1 MENSASPAE
10 TLSTARGAALYVG
23 ALLGPSLLLLPGLA
37 AALAGPASI
46 IAWIGLLGLSGLL
59 ATVFSALGTRISAVG
74 GPVGYATAAFGPRA
88 GRAVGWCFL
97 GGVILGAPVVCLVGG
112 RYVAVLLGGG
122 RAVGIGA
129 AVALLLLVL
138 VLTMS
143 GARAGGS
150 VQLGLIGL
158 LVALVVIA
166 VLGSAPAERLSNWTP
181 FAPHGI
187 TSIGSAASTLMLSF
201 VGWESIAPLTRTLR
215 DPGRQLPRVI
225 GIAFTVT
232 ALIYL
237 ALAVATIGV
246 LGPRAGGD
254 TPLSALLRVAIGT
267 AGPAIAAVCAV
278 VVTLAA
284 TNAYLAGAAELAAAL
299 RGTAGRGR
307 GLQLGIGVVGL
318 LVLGSVALR
327 WTDTAAL
334 VTIPTTLFLLVYLG
348 CTAAAARILTGG
360 VRVAAVLSC
369 VAVGGVLLFAGWTLL
384 AGAVLI
390 AVAVIRRSASGSVRE
405 PLLHEDQLVGGVAVP
420 VVERGR
426 GGVVRLDQQVDL
438 PAALAHQAPLQFGQ
452 DRAALPGT
460 ALIRAGGQPVD
471 PAAPPVER
479 AEHRGGQALLVLG
492 DQHQLRVARQHRGQL
507 GGHVLGPEGEPGVPP
522 QLHQRGPVRAG
533 GLANPHTPQDK
544 PAQSPTVPSASSRNT
559 SR

>member
-1 MENSASPAE
+1 MANSTSPAE
-10 TLSTARGAALYVG
+10 TLSTTKGAALYIG

-46 IAWIGLLGLSGLL
+46 LAWVGLLGLSGLL
-59 ATVFSALGTRISAVG
+59 AIVFSALGTRISAAG

-122 RAVGIGA
+122 RAISIGA
-129 AVALLLLVL
+129 AVVLLLLVL

-150 VQLGLIGL
+150 VQLVLIGL
-158 LVALVVIA
+158 LVALVIVA
-166 VLGSAPAERLSNWTP
+166 VLGSAPAEHLSNWTP

-201 VGWESIAPLTRTLR
+201 VGWESIAPLTRKLR

-225 GIAFTVT
+225 GIAFAVT

-246 LGPRAGGD
+246 LGPQAGGD
-254 TPLSALLRVAIGT
+254 TPLSALLHVAIGN

-278 VVTLAA
+278 VVTLAT

-299 RGTAGRGR
+299 RGRAGRGH

-318 LVLGSVALR
+318 LMLGSAALG

-348 CTAAAARILTGG
+348 CTAAAARILSGG
-360 VRVAAVLSC
+360 ARVAAVISC

-384 AGAVLI
+384 AGAAII
-390 AVAVIRRSASGSVRE
+390 AIALTRRSVRE
-405 PLLHEDQLVGGVAVP
+405 PLLHEDELVGGVAVP
-420 VVERGR
+420 VVERG
-426 GGVVRLDQQVDL
+426 GGAVVRLDQEVDL
-438 PAALAHQAPLQFGQ
+438 PAALADQAPFQFGQ
-452 DRAALPGT
+452 DRAALPGA
-460 ALIRAGGQPVD
+460 ALVGTGGQPVD

-479 AEHRGGQALLVLG
+479 AEHRGGRALLVLG
-492 DQHQLRVARQHRGQL
+492 DQHQFRVAGQHRGQL
-507 GGHVLGPEGEPGVPP
+507 GGHVLGPEGEPSVLP
-522 QLHQRGPVRAG
+522 QLHQRGRVRAG
-533 GLANPHTPQDK
+533 GLANPHAGQD
-544 PAQSPTVPSASSRNT
+544 S
-559 SR
+559 

>member
-1 MENSASPAE
+1 MANSTSPAE
-10 TLSTARGAALYVG
+10 TLSTTKGAALYIG

-46 IAWIGLLGLSGLL
+46 VAWVGLLGLSGLL
-59 ATVFSALGTRISAVG
+59 AIVFSALGTRISAAG
-74 GPVGYATAAFGPRA
+74 GPVGYATAAFGPRV

-122 RAVGIGA
+122 RAISIGA
-129 AVALLLLVL
+129 AVVLLLLVL

-150 VQLGLIGL
+150 VQLVLIGL
-158 LVALVVIA
+158 LVALVIVA
-166 VLGSAPAERLSNWTP
+166 VLGSAPAEHLSNWTP

-201 VGWESIAPLTRTLR
+201 VGWESIAPLTRKLR

-225 GIAFTVT
+225 GIAFAVT

-246 LGPRAGGD
+246 LGPQAGGD
-254 TPLSALLRVAIGT
+254 TPLSALLHVAIGN

-299 RGTAGRGR
+299 RGRAGRGH
-307 GLQLGIGVVGL
+307 GLQLGIGIVGL
-318 LVLGSVALR
+318 LMLGSAALG

-348 CTAAAARILTGG
+348 CTAAAARILSGG
-360 VRVAAVLSC
+360 VRVAAVISC

-384 AGAVLI
+384 AGAALVAI
-390 AVAVIRRSASGSVRE
+390 ALTRRSVRE
-405 PLLHEDQLVGGVAVP
+405 PLLHEDELVGGVAVP
-420 VVERGR
+420 VVALPVDEACD

-438 PAALAHQAPLQFGQ
+438 PAALACQAPLQLGQ
-452 DRAALPGT
+452 DRAALPGA
-460 ALIRAGGQPVD
+460 ALVGTGGQPVD

-492 DQHQLRVARQHRGQL
+492 DQHQFRVARQHRGQL
-507 GGHVLGPEGEPGVPP
+507 GGHVLGPEDEPGVLP
-522 QLHQRGPVRAG
+522 QLHQRGCVRAG
-533 GLANPHTPQDK
+533 GLANPHAGQD
-544 PAQSPTVPSASSRNT
+544 S
-559 SR
+559 

>member
-1 MENSASPAE
+1 MATATPPAE
-10 TLSTARGAALYVG
+10 TLSTAKGAALYIG

-46 IAWIGLLGLSGLL
+46 LAWVGLLGLSGLL
-59 ATVFSALGTRISAVG
+59 AIVFSALGTRISAAG
-74 GPVGYATAAFGPRA
+74 GPVGYATAAFGPRV

-122 RAVGIGA
+122 HAVSVGA
-129 AVALLLLVL
+129 AVVLLLLVL

-143 GARAGGS
+143 GARAGGR
-150 VQLGLIGL
+150 VQLALIGL
-158 LVALVVIA
+158 LIALVVVA
-166 VLGSAPAERLSNWTP
+166 VLGSAPAEHLTNWTP

-215 DPGRQLPRVI
+215 DPARQLPRVI

-254 TPLSALLRVAIGT
+254 TPLSALLRVAIGN

-284 TNAYLAGAAELAAAL
+284 TNAYLSGAVELAAAL

-307 GLQLGIGVVGL
+307 GLQLGIGIVGL
-318 LVLGSVALR
+318 FMLGSTALG
-327 WTDTAAL
+327 WTDIAAL

-348 CTAAAARILTGG
+348 CTAAAVKLLPGRVRI
-360 VRVAAVLSC
+360 AAVIC
-369 VAVGGVLLFAGWTLL
+369 CAAVGGVLLFAGATLL
-384 AGAVLI
+384 IGAAIITL
-390 AVAVIRRSASGSVRE
+390 ALTRSSTI
-405 PLLHEDQLVGGVAVP
+405 GGARP
-420 VVERGR
+420 
-426 GGVVRLDQQVDL
+426 D
-438 PAALAHQAPLQFGQ
+438 
-452 DRAALPGT
+452 
-460 ALIRAGGQPVD
+460 QPVD
-471 PAAPPVER
+471 PAPT
-479 AEHRGGQALLVLG
+479 
-492 DQHQLRVARQHRGQL
+492 
-507 GGHVLGPEGEPGVPP
+507 
-522 QLHQRGPVRAG
+522 PVRSVDPASVAG
-533 GLANPHTPQDK
+533 
-544 PAQSPTVPSASSRNT
+544 PTAAPCAGR
-559 SR
+559 